1 MQENRHVNCNCH
13 GTLSGKMKRLKRT
26 FPEYPACFY
35 FLFNKLK
42 CTCHLNT
49 NSMSCFATLIAPV
62 TVFTNWWWMKPPPN
76 SKCSTNR
83 RFLVKSGFPPAPHRT
98 ISYRIQ
104 IASVIYMSILF
115 TLPALSTLKQR
126 KKSYYL
132 KSTWFSGN
140 HLFFVKNTIECT
152 SQIKISIQSYL

>member
-26 FPEYPACFY
+26 FPEYSACFY

-76 SKCSTNR
+76 SSCSTNR
-83 RFLVKSGFPPAPHRT
+83 RFLVKSGFPPAPPPHHLEQDSNCKCDLHVNIVYT
-98 ISYRIQ
+98 S
-104 IASVIYMSILF
+104 
-115 TLPALSTLKQR
+115 STQHVEAE
-126 KKSYYL
+126 KKIVLLEKYL
-132 KSTWFSGN
+132 IFWQPFI
-140 HLFFVKNTIECT
+140 FC
-152 SQIKISIQSYL
+152 

>member
-13 GTLSGKMKRLKRT
+13 GLLSGKMKRLKRT
-26 FPEYPACFY
+26 FPEYSACFY

-76 SKCSTNR
+76 SSCSTNNR
-83 RFLVKSGFPPAPHRT
+83 RFLVKSEFPPAPHRT

-115 TLPALSTLKQR
+115 TLPARWSREKNR
-126 KKSYYL
+126 
-132 KSTWFSGN
+132 TWFSGN
-140 HLFFVKNTIECT
+140 HLFFARNTIQCT
-152 SQIKISIQSYL
+152 LQIKISIQSDIF

>member
-26 FPEYPACFY
+26 FPEYSACFY
-35 FLFNKLK
+35 FLFNRLK

-83 RFLVKSGFPPAPHRT
+83 RFLVNGMARLWSERNIGAVSASFRRWFGAESDPNSENIKSAP
-98 ISYRIQ
+98 IQ
-104 IASVIYMSILF
+104 RCFGADSDPNSELDCSLAI
-115 TLPALSTLKQR
+115 P
-126 KKSYYL
+126 
-132 KSTWFSGN
+132 
-140 HLFFVKNTIECT
+140 
-152 SQIKISIQSYL
+152 